1 MILVKTPLRLSFFGG
16 GSDLAAYY
24 TKRPGFCLSTTID
37 QYMYISI
44 CKTSIPGIKV
54 MYSEIEMADKVDD
67 IKHDRVRETLKL
79 FDINS
84 NLEIGSFAEI
94 PTKGTGLG
102 SSSTFTVGLINGL
115 SALNR
120 TPISRYDLART
131 ASTIEID
138 YCKQPIGMQD
148 QFAAAYGGF
157 NSFTFNEDR
166 VDVSPVSVPKI
177 ITNNLNDQLLLF
189 YTGIKRNTADILTE
203 QESNTN
209 TNKDTL
215 DSLSTMIDIGKEAL
229 NSLYKGRVDDFGA
242 MLGES
247 WNYKKTLSSSISNP
261 LIDEW
266 YEKALSSGALGG
278 KIAGAGGGGFLL
290 LYVPYDKQ
298 TKVIEA
304 MNACGLTLFN
314 FRFSEN
320 GSEIV
325 YNN

>member
-24 TKRPGFCLSTTID
+24 NKRPGFCLSTTID

-44 CKTSIPGIKV
+44 CKTSIPGIKL
-54 MYSEIEMADKVDD
+54 MYSEIEIANTIDE
-67 IKHDRVRETLKL
+67 IKHDRVRESLDL
-79 FDINS
+79 FNIRS

-102 SSSTFTVGLINGL
+102 SSSTFTVGLLNGL
-115 SALNR
+115 SALTNN
-120 TPISRYDLART
+120 PMSRYDLAHT
-131 ASTIEID
+131 ASVVEIE
-138 YCKQPIGMQD
+138 YCNQPIGKQD

-157 NSFTFNEDR
+157 NSFTFTNER
-166 VDVSPVSVPKI
+166 VDVSPVSVSKFA
-177 ITNNLNDQLLLF
+177 TNTLNDQLLLF
-189 YTGIKRNTADILTE
+189 YTGIKRNTSDILTE
-203 QESNTN
+203 QQTN
-209 TNKDTL
+209 TNNDKDTV
-215 DSLSTMIDIGKEAL
+215 DSLSTMIDIGKDAL
-229 NSLYKGRVDDFGA
+229 RSLYKGNIDDFGA

-247 WNYKKTLSSSISNP
+247 WNHKKTLSSSISNP
-261 LIDEW
+261 QIDEW

-290 LYVPYDKQ
+290 LYVPYAKQ
-298 TKVIEA
+298 TKVIQA
-304 MNACGLTLFN
+304 MERCGLTHFK
-314 FRFSEN
+314 FRFSES